1 MTLDLWHIIVTT
13 TLEVRLLLD
22 RALPGT
28 LSKATDATLVYPSN
42 AAVRSRLRAE
52 LLGKLSELKTGLRTQ
67 LSEKDVG
74 MVLLPLV
81 IHIDELVMRR
91 LSADEQTQWALLQ
104 RELFE
109 LQNGGEVFFEFIQE
123 RLNMPDTPLLLFDV
137 LYFCLSDG
145 FAGKFGDEP
154 GRIEQYKRLLV
165 EKIPHPALP
174 QPVSR
179 KRRGKEEAAPG
190 AAVVPVRALWF
201 YVSAILGVAGIIALT
216 ALLTNL

>member
-22 RALPGT
+22 SALPGT
-28 LSKATDATLVYPSN
+28 LTKAVGAAPAPSN
-42 AAVRSRLRAE
+42 AAVRGRLRAE
-52 LLGKLSELKTGLRTQ
+52 LLGKLSELKTGLRSQ
-67 LSEKDVG
+67 LSEKEVG

-104 RELFE
+104 RELFD
-109 LQNGGEVFFEFIQE
+109 LQNGGEVFFDFIQE

-145 FAGKFGDEP
+145 FCGKFGEDP
-154 GRIEQYKRLLV
+154 ARIEQYKRLLV
-165 EKIPHPALP
+165 EKIPHPVLP
-174 QPVSR
+174 PPAPR
-179 KRRGKEEAAPG
+179 KRRGKEEATPG

-201 YVSAILGVAGIIALT
+201 YLSAFLGVAVIIALT

>member
-22 RALPGT
+22 NALATTLIGT
-28 LSKATDATLVYPSN
+28 AIGAPPPPLS

-52 LLGKLSELKTGLRTQ
+52 LLAQLSELKTGLRSQ
-67 LSEKDVG
+67 LSEKEVG

-91 LSADEQTQWALLQ
+91 LTEDEQTLWPLLQ
-104 RELFE
+104 RELFD
-109 LQNGGEVFFEFIQE
+109 LQNGGEVFYDFIQE
-123 RLNMPDTPLLLFDV
+123 RLAMPSTPSLLFDV

-145 FAGKFGDEP
+145 FCGKFAEEP
-154 GRIEQYKRLLV
+154 ARIEQYKRMLV
-165 EKIPHPALP
+165 EKIPQPALP
-174 QPVSR
+174 PPPAKR
-179 KRRGKEEAAPG
+179 RRGKDEASPG
-190 AAVVPVRALWF
+190 AVVAPVRPGWF
-201 YVSAILGVAGIIALT
+201 YLSALLGVALLIGIT